1 MGTGM
6 TERAESIHFDFTG
19 KVLFLSGA
27 SGGIGRTIARLFFA
41 AGASVVMF
49 DRDETQLIAFGEEFS
64 DPERTAI
71 VVGDA
76 SIPSDIED
84 ALEIARGR
92 FGNLDFVI
100 PAAGIYPEVT
110 VSEMTDAQWRAVISL
125 NLDGVFYLLS
135 RVLPVMQNGG
145 SIVNFAS
152 IAGHRGSFGHAHYS
166 ASKAGVIGLTRSLA
180 LEVGPHLRVNA
191 ISPGT
196 IETSMTADL
205 VESQGA
211 SVLSRTPLG
220 RHGQPEEVAQ
230 VAAFLC
236 SDGASFITG
245 EVIHVNGGLFMAG

>member
-6 TERAESIHFDFTG
+6 TERAKSIHFDFTE

-49 DRDETQLIAFGEEFS
+49 DRDENQLIALGEEFS
-64 DPERTAI
+64 DPERIAI

-76 SIPSDIED
+76 SIPSDID
-84 ALEIARGR
+84 AALDTARRR
-92 FGNLDFVI
+92 FGHLDFVI

-110 VSEMTDAQWRAVISL
+110 IAEMTDDQWRAVMSL

-135 RVLPVMQNGG
+135 RVLPDMQEGG

-152 IAGHRGSFGHAHYS
+152 IAGHRGSFGHAHYA
-166 ASKAGVIGLTRSLA
+166 ASKAGIIGFTRSLA
-180 LEVGPHLRVNA
+180 LEAGPHLRVNA

-196 IETSMTADL
+196 IETTMTADL
-205 VESQGA
+205 VKSQGA